1 MQNQSMMT
9 PGAQFLSTWLQL
21 DSGTG
26 RNAVATEG
34 TEGDGMEKML
44 PQVRRSPL
52 NVSKDVTPEGY
63 KSIYSSGEGRKKL
76 HKANGVKLQLS
87 LSLSLSLSFLFSA
100 PLFCPL
106 LCLCVYVCFCTFC
119 GYRVLRY
126 SSFLFFWPTR
136 QTKMATG
143 QQIATTSLCAC
154 VCVCFYFCVC

>member
-34 TEGDGMEKML
+34 TEGDGWEKML
-44 PQVRRSPL
+44 AQVRRSPL

-87 LSLSLSLSFLFSA
+87 LSFFPFLCPSLFSSLVSLCICVFLHFLRLSRVA
-100 PLFCPL
+100 LLKCPFL
-106 LCLCVYVCFCTFC
+106 LANQADQN
-119 GYRVLRY
+119 GY
-126 SSFLFFWPTR
+126 WPTNSYH
-136 QTKMATG
+136 
-143 QQIATTSLCAC
+143 IF